1 MDPLLILAIDIAILV
16 VMLIIGIPLPFCFAG
31 AFAYMV
37 FACKLH
43 VTSLMMWGASQM
55 ASLTLISGPIF
66 ILCGTIMTDA
76 KIIDH
81 ILDVTDSM
89 FKKVRGNLGYIVIVT
104 CAFIGALSGSSFTGV
119 AAVGPALTPR
129 MDKMGYPRGFSA
141 ALMTASTI
149 LGVLIPPS
157 IAMIMY
163 GWVTGVS
170 VLACFLSTVFPAV
183 ALMIFLGII
192 NYFEAKR
199 YCRETEGPMQEKSDA
214 AQDSAKVQSRGSK
227 LFRAIPALLL
237 PVLILGGIYGGF
249 FTPTEAASV
258 ATLFSMIIGV
268 FLYRTLNPKVLTKS
282 LRSSAGSI
290 GAIMTM
296 TFFCLLLSQSFVM
309 MDLPRMLVNF
319 FMSVTSSKA
328 VMLLLVFLF
337 LVFIGMIVNDTT
349 AIVLCAPILL
359 PICEAYGV
367 SGVQLAAIMVLSLG
381 IGGLTP
387 PYASTLYL
395 SMRVCD
401 AKFEEIMPPAV
412 RMIVFAYVPAAML
425 TLFIPQMSTWLP
437 AVLGYM

>member
-1 MDPLLILAIDIAILV
+1 MDPLLILAIDIALLV

-31 AFAYMV
+31 AFAFMV
-37 FACKLH
+37 AACKLH
-43 VTSLMMWGASQM
+43 VTSLMMWGAAQM

-81 ILDVTDSM
+81 ILDITDSM

-170 VLACFLSTVFPAV
+170 VLACFLSTVFPALV
-183 ALMIFLGII
+183 LMFFLGII

-199 YCRETEGPMQEKSDA
+199 YCKGLEEPQAGKPA
-214 AQDSAKVQSRGSK
+214 AGSGGKTPSRRRK
-227 LFRAIPALLL
+227 LFSAIPALLL
-237 PVLILGGIYGGF
+237 PILILGGIYGGF

-258 ATLFSMIIGV
+258 ATLFSVLIGV
-268 FLYRTLNPKVLTKS
+268 FLYRTLNPRVLTKS
-282 LRSSAGSI
+282 LRSSAGNI

-309 MDLPRMLVNF
+309 MDLPRMLVTF
-319 FMSVTSSKA
+319 FMSVTSSKV
-328 VMLLLVFLF
+328 VMLLLIFLF
-337 LVFIGMIVNDTT
+337 LIFIGMIVNDTT

-412 RMIVFAYVPAAML
+412 RMIVFVYVPAALL
-425 TLFIPQMSTWLP
+425 TLFVPQLSTWLP